1 MYNLPQSSRQ
11 DYRLTSNTPS
21 WLNFAANIIITV
33 LTMTIIM
40 QNNKIIELNE
50 KKVRDD
56 KENLQI
62 LQEIKNK
69 L

>member
-1 MYNLPQSSRQ
+1 
-11 DYRLTSNTPS
+11 
-21 WLNFAANIIITV
+21 
-33 LTMTIIM
+33 M